1 MGAESMLE
9 AALAHWQQQQQ
20 TGARGGAPPAAK
32 GKGAAATAASSAQ
45 GGWCLE
51 GLVGLKLKL
60 GKVDEAVR
68 CYQQLQQAGGGGG
81 QRQTAA
87 SAGVSARGGG
97 GEGRKGVGREK
108 FSAGGCDGGP
118 YLPCSPPPGKL
129 LLIGHCLGLNCPP
142 RSPLTHAGATSSS
155 LPPPIQVLG
164 RLIRAVASSDTKAA
178 VLMEKELPGVS
189 AAQVCVWGGARGRV
203 FPCANMG

>member
-1 MGAESMLE
+1 MTFPCPHPLPIGRLLVLSWSPAPRRLCPPLFPDSVHTSRPPLPPHFSLLPPVQLGDNVGAESMLE
-9 AALAHWQQQQQ
+9 AALVHWQQQQ

-87 SAGVSARGGG
+87 SAGVSSQGRRKGREEGG
-97 GEGRKGVGREK
+97 GESRFQQEDTMKGR
-108 FSAGGCDGGP
+108 
-118 YLPCSPPPGKL
+118 
-129 LLIGHCLGLNCPP
+129 ICPAVP
-142 RSPLTHAGATSSS
+142 QCSSS
-155 LPPPIQVLG
+155 LSPSSRSWVGSSG
-164 RLIRAVASSDTKAA
+164 RWRRLTPR
-178 VLMEKELPGVS
+178 
-189 AAQVCVWGGARGRV
+189 QRC
-203 FPCANMG
+203 

>member
-9 AALAHWQQQQQ
+9 AALVHWQQQQ

-87 SAGVSARGGG
+87 SAGVSSQGR
-97 GEGRKGVGREK
+97 GEGREEGEGESSFQRDGAIGRI
-108 FSAGGCDGGP
+108 
-118 YLPCSPPPGKL
+118 CSPSRQTAVDRTL
-129 LLIGHCLGLNCPP
+129 AWLEL
-142 RSPLTHAGATSSS
+142 SP
-155 LPPPIQVLG
+155 
-164 RLIRAVASSDTKAA
+164 
-178 VLMEKELPGVS
+178 
-189 AAQVCVWGGARGRV
+189 
-203 FPCANMG
+203 